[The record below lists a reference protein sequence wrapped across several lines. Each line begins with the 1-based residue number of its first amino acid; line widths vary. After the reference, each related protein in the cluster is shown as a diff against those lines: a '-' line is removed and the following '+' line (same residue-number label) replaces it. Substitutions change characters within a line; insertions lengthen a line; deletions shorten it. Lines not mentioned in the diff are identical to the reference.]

1 MKIPNKPEL
10 QQIAL
15 NYSSDIDF
23 RDFMN
28 LYKNI
33 LQNYI
38 LFELFILLL
47 HQIILY
53 DSEKMFYKE
62 YKN

>member
-33 LQNYI
+33 PQNYI
-38 LFELFILLL
+38 LF
-47 HQIILY
+47 
-53 DSEKMFYKE
+53 
-62 YKN
+62 